1 LEIENIAIP
10 KEIVLRV
17 NIIETLKKYFK
28 EYKEIDT
35 IVLGL
40 PYDLY

>member
-10 KEIVLRV
+10 KKIVLRV
-17 NIIETLKKYFK
+17 DIIKTLEEYFK
-28 EYKEIDT
+28 KYKEIDT